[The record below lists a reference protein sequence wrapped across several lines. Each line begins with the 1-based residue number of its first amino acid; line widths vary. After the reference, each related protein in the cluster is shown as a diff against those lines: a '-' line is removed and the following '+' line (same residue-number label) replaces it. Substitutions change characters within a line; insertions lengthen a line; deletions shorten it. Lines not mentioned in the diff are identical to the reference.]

1 MGIEVDSLEIPLKT
15 HSQTAIRSIDTLIDR
30 LGVLNTSLT
39 KINGSGLTGVA
50 NGVNKLSNA
59 MQGMKSVGTADFTR
73 LATNITK
80 ISSLDSK
87 AIQRSASAIGQISK
101 SLGALKTVSV
111 SGTSKQVAELANG
124 IAKLGYKSS
133 TKAIENIPK
142 LATAMRDLMSSLSK
156 APKVSQNIIDM
167 TNALAK
173 LARTGASSGK
183 AATSLSRSLDTY
195 TKSSNRASKSSKG
208 LASAIGRMYASYWL
222 LFRAF
227 GKIGQSITLASDLV
241 EVQNV
246 VDTVFGDMTEKVEEY
261 ADKSIE
267 QFGMSELAF
276 KQYASR
282 FQAMGSAMGIDS
294 GLIGQ
299 ANSFLN
305 KSTNGYVAL
314 SDSMADVSLTLTQL
328 TADMA
333 SFYNVEQS
341 AVAEDLAAIFTGE
354 TRPLRTYGLD
364 LTQATLSEW
373 AMKQGLDA
381 NIQSMSQAEK
391 TMLRYQYVL
400 ANTTAA
406 QGDFARTA
414 NTWANQVRIL
424 QEQIKKWA
432 SVIGTGVIAAF
443 KPFLQTLNTVM
454 ARVIDFTENVLNA
467 LGNIFGW
474 KFEIS
479 GGGITDDLADSMGD
493 TAIDTG
499 DAAGSAG
506 DLSDNL
512 GDAAKN
518 AKKLYS
524 TVLGIDELNIN
535 NPNTGS
541 SGSGSGGSGGT
552 GGSGSGGAGAGTG
565 TGLNTTISRNDA
577 ILKAYESSIDSL
589 YELGEYIG
597 DTLTKTLNSINWD
610 SVYQGARDFGKGL
623 ADFLNGLISPELF
636 GSVGRTIAGA
646 LNTAIY
652 AALSFGETFDFYDFG
667 VSIATGINEFFRT
680 FDFGALAQTLNV
692 WVNGIEE
699 AIIAALS
706 HINWGNIFKSIYDFI
721 SNLEFD
727 TAILVGWY
735 AIPKLFKSITSNKF
749 VKGFTTLAKAL
760 AGNQV
765 AILAL
770 NKSFPKLSKAVNVA
784 RKAFQNFQFGVI
796 NGNVMTGLNQGI
808 LTVRNSLTNMQKG
821 AIGAISVFA
830 EFSLAKDAFYD
841 IASGGDNLV
850 ESLGKIALGAGA
862 AAAALKLIGLSNP
875 LTAIIT
881 GATALVSALIGINS
895 AMTDIAKNSMFET
908 LRTTGTVT
916 LQDLGEVA
924 KDSFEKITFGVD
936 SSIEKL
942 NQIETTKE
950 SIDNTVVSIDSMRAA
965 IDNGAYT
972 AAEKVPEI
980 IEQFQSLL
988 SQSKDIF
995 NEEYNTIV
1003 GNVVG
1008 AWADILEAQGQTVP
1022 EVVAQLASL
1031 RDQGTSAYSDLES
1044 SINGLIEQYQN
1055 GTLSA
1060 EDFYNKSM
1068 PLFDQLKSFND
1079 DGAVDQT
1086 TQAIRDLGGSLD
1098 LSQYI
1103 TKDSFDTSAFQSYM
1117 DTVIQTA
1124 TEGKDNLK
1132 TLGEENN
1139 QALQDYKS
1147 QLESL
1152 GIDTSQFDW
1161 AALYG
1166 ASDEQVSKGIS
1177 NIDSAYQDYADQI
1190 QYALLNQLPSVVEDA
1205 TKDYDK
1211 LNPFQKIFTSEEKYV
1226 NDAIDS
1232 WEESILTPV
1241 TSSIQDGF
1249 EQLGIDGQVWAGE
1262 ASEKLVD
1269 SIFNSITTYTSNSM
1283 PVTTETLKENWKTI
1297 LDGALKGAEG
1307 AVDAE
1312 SYGKDTIEGYNSGI
1326 SSNAQSS
1333 YDKIQEWMDGI
1344 DKSIH
1349 DSSMAFGSPS
1359 KTAKNYGKDTVTGYN
1374 NGLIENLPSTKAVIN
1389 SYMSGVA
1396 DSFATQASKIGK
1408 SMVSSLSSAWSEIRE
1423 IFLPAIDFFGNTFN
1437 SAYNS
1442 VKLAFQPMNL
1452 MFHSEWDDTKAV
1464 FKDVQSFF
1472 KSGFTSAYR
1481 AITSAFSGLSTFFR
1495 GIANDIIDP
1504 IGDAI
1509 NGVIKGVNWILDELG
1524 SSKNLKSWS
1533 VPKFASGSSGVP
1545 HNTLGVVNDQPG
1557 STYKELI
1564 VPPSGKPFIPEGRN
1578 VMLPLEK
1585 GTKIMPAKQTK
1596 AFMSGMPHFAGG
1608 IGDFFGNAWESAV
1621 SYTGNAMDYFD
1632 NPGKLVQIAF
1642 DKFIDTSRWT
1652 GAIGNI
1658 GAGMIN
1664 TIFDSAVEFIKK
1676 IFGSNKIEQAVRW
1689 AIGIANDNTHGYDQA
1704 HRTGPDYDCSS
1715 LMTIALQKAGLGIS
1729 VGTTSTM
1736 LGQLLSAGFKNIT
1749 NSVNRGNGSGMKRG
1763 DVLLKPGSHTAMY
1776 VGGGKIVHARI
1787 NEFGGVTG
1795 GKTGDQTGDEIA
1807 VTPYHNHPWTYVLR
1821 YAKAYKN
1828 GIGKVNLSDLI
1839 PAYEVGGFP
1848 EDGLFFANHNELIGQ
1863 FSNGKTVVAPNPDIQ
1878 KGIEEAAYRGFVRAS
1893 AENTRETSLLE
1904 ELIDAV
1910 REGKQI
1916 VVDGRELVSAYDRR
1930 KNRNGFSF
1938 T

>member
-1 MGIEVDSLEIPLKT
+1 MGTTVDSLDIQLQMQ
-15 HSQTAIRSIDTLIDR
+15 SQRAVTSIDTLISR
-30 LGVLNTSLT
+30 LGTLNASLT
-39 KINGSGLTGVA
+39 KINGSGLTDVA

-73 LATNITK
+73 LANNITK
-80 ISSLDSK
+80 IASLDSK
-87 AIQRSASAIGQISK
+87 SINRAASAIGQISK
-101 SLGALKTVSV
+101 SLGSLKSVSV

-133 TKAIENIPK
+133 TKAIGNIPK
-142 LATAMRDLMSSLSK
+142 LATAMNQLMTSLSK
-156 APKVSQNIIDM
+156 APKVSQNLINM
-167 TNALAK
+167 TNALAN

-195 TKSSNRASKSSKG
+195 TKSTSKASSGTKG
-208 LASAIGRMYASYWL
+208 LASALGKMYASYWL

-227 GKIGQSITLASDLV
+227 QKIGQSITLASDLV

-246 VDTVFGDMTEKVEEY
+246 VNTVFGDMTAKVEQY
-261 ADKSIE
+261 ADKSIK

-282 FQAMGSAMGIDS
+282 FQAMGTAMGIDTS
-294 GLIGQ
+294 SIEN
-299 ANSFLN
+299 ANKFLN
-305 KSTNGYVAL
+305 KSTGGYVAL

-333 SFYNVEQS
+333 SFYNVEQA

-424 QEQIKKWA
+424 QEQLKKWA
-432 SVIGTGVIAAF
+432 SVIGTGFIAAF

-454 ARVIDFTENVLNA
+454 GKVIDFTENVLNA

-565 TGLNTTISRNDA
+565 SGLTTTISRNDA

-597 DTLTKTLNSINWD
+597 DTLTKTLNSINWN
-610 SVYQGARDFGKGL
+610 SVYQGARNFGKGL

-636 GSVGRTIAGA
+636 GAVGRTIAGA

-652 AALSFGETFDFYDFG
+652 AALSFGENFDFYDFG

-735 AIPKLFKSITSNKF
+735 ALPKLFKSITSNKF
-749 VKGFTTLAKAL
+749 VKGFTTLSKAL
-760 AGNQV
+760 AGNQT
-765 AILAL
+765 ALLAL
-770 NKSFPKLSKAVNVA
+770 TQSYPKLSKAVNVA

-796 NGNVMTGLNQGI
+796 NGNIMTGLNEGI
-808 LTVRNSLTNMQKG
+808 LTVRNSLTKMQKG
-821 AIGAISVFA
+821 VIGAISVFA
-830 EFSLAKDAFYD
+830 EFSLVKDAFYD
-841 IASGGDNLV
+841 IAYGSDNLV
-850 ESLGKIALGAGA
+850 ESLGKIVIGAGTA
-862 AAAALKLIGLSNP
+862 VAALKLIGLSNP
-875 LTAIIT
+875 FTAVIT
-881 GATALVSALIGINS
+881 GATALLAAIIGVNS
-895 AMTDIAKNSMFET
+895 AMTEQKQIAEEQEQMKMYGDTLDNITQKTNELADGIKRRAEEAQKYVET
-908 LRTTGTVT
+908 AGVGEMALASDLAEKYFNLAEKESLTNTEKEEMQRLAQSLVEQLPELENYYNTQTGLLDTNREALQKMIDERLREIQLSAIEDKLKEAYQDQAEALFSLNESAERVNDTQEKMNGLLENQASAWQDV
-916 LQDLGEVA
+916 QDL
-924 KDSFEKITFGVD
+924 
-936 SSIEKL
+936 
-942 NQIETTKE
+942 Q
-950 SIDNTVVSIDSMRAA
+950 
-965 IDNGAYT
+965 AYN
-972 AAEKVPEI
+972 
-980 IEQFQSLL
+980 LL
-988 SQSKDIF
+988 SEQIK
-995 NEEYNTIV
+995 NATGNT
-1003 GNVVG
+1003 
-1008 AWADILEAQGQTVP
+1008 E
-1022 EVVAQLASL
+1022 SL
-1031 RDQGTSAYSDLES
+1031 KEQQDALWDKLTNNGETEFPSMDALLQKYSD
-1044 SINGLIEQYQN
+1044 
-1055 GTLSA
+1055 A
-1060 EDFYNKSM
+1060 
-1068 PLFDQLKSFND
+1068 
-1079 DGAVDQT
+1079 T
-1086 TQAIRDLGGSLD
+1086 T
-1098 LSQYI
+1098 
-1103 TKDSFDTSAFQSYM
+1103 
-1117 DTVIQTA
+1117 
-1124 TEGKDNLK
+1124 
-1132 TLGEENN
+1132 
-1139 QALQDYKS
+1139 ALQDYEDDYNEVMADFGTN
-1147 QLESL
+1147 QEAYNTATESVTKLSDML
-1152 GIDTSQFDW
+1152 GQGMVS
-1161 AALYG
+1161 AA
-1166 ASDEQVSKGIS
+1166 
-1177 NIDSAYQDYADQI
+1177 
-1190 QYALLNQLPSVVEDA
+1190 EDGVA
-1205 TKDYDK
+1205 
-1211 LNPFQKIFTSEEKYV
+1211 
-1226 NDAIDS
+1226 
-1232 WEESILTPV
+1232 
-1241 TSSIQDGF
+1241 GF
-1249 EQLGIDGQVWAGE
+1249 
-1262 ASEKLVD
+1262 
-1269 SIFNSITTYTSNSM
+1269 
-1283 PVTTETLKENWKTI
+1283 TETFNTDTTMQSAAMQQA
-1297 LDGALKGAEG
+1297 LDTYNAYREG
-1307 AVDAE
+1307 LDE
-1312 SYGKDTIEGYNSGI
+1312 
-1326 SSNAQSS
+1326 
-1333 YDKIQEWMDGI
+1333 
-1344 DKSIH
+1344 H
-1349 DSSMAFGSPS
+1349 SPS
-1359 KTAKNYGKDTVTGYN
+1359 KKFAQSGANSIAGYILGVNTSAPLAIAAMQVLAVKIANSFGDGLTNSIKKVAQNIPTYFSTAWTGIATIFSVAPQYFSTVFTSSYN
-1374 NGLIENLPSTKAVIN
+1374 MIKV
-1389 SYMSGVA
+1389 
-1396 DSFATQASKIGK
+1396 
-1408 SMVSSLSSAWSEIRE
+1408 
-1423 IFLPAIDFFGNTFN
+1423 
-1437 SAYNS
+1437 
-1442 VKLAFQPMNL
+1442 AFQSMDA
-1452 MFHSEWDDTKAV
+1452 MFHKEWDDTKAV
-1464 FKDVQSFF
+1464 FKDVTSFF
-1472 KSGFTSAYR
+1472 RNGFTSAYR
-1481 AITSAFSGLSTFFR
+1481 AITSAFSGLSSFFR
-1495 GIANDIIDP
+1495 GVANDIIDP

-1776 VGGGKIVHARI
+1776 VGGDKIVHARI

-1828 GIGKVNLSDLI
+1828 GIGKVNLADLI

-1848 EDGLFFANHNELIGQ
+1848 EDGLFFANHNELVGQ
-1863 FSNGKTVVAPNPDIQ
+1863 FSNGQTAVANNSDIQ

-1916 VVDGRELVSAYDRR
+1916 IIDGREIVSVYDRR
-1930 KNRNGFSF
+1930 KTRNGYPLRV
-1938 T
+1938 

>member
-39 KINGSGLTGVA
+39 NINGSGLTGVA

-59 MQGMKSVGTADFTR
+59 MQGLKSVGAVDYNR
-73 LATNITK
+73 LAKGIEK
-80 ISSLDSK
+80 ISSLDNK
-87 AIQRSASAIGQISK
+87 QIS
-101 SLGALKTVSV
+101 SAATALKGLGKGLESLNSASV
-111 SGTSKQVAELANG
+111 SGTAEQVAELAKS
-124 IAKLGYKSS
+124 ISRFGYTSS
-133 TKAIENIPK
+133 KKAIDNIPH
-142 LATAMRDLMSSLSK
+142 LANAMKDLMTSLSK
-156 APKVSQNIIDM
+156 APRVSQNLIDM

-195 TKSSNRASKSSKG
+195 TKSTSRASSGTKG
-208 LASAIGRMYASYWL
+208 LASALGKMYASYWL

-227 GKIGQSITLASDLV
+227 QKIGQSITLASDLV

-246 VDTVFGDMTEKVEEY
+246 VNTVFGDMTAKVEEY
-261 ADKSIE
+261 ANKSIE

-333 SFYNVEQS
+333 SFYNVEQA

-424 QEQIKKWA
+424 QEQLKKWA
-432 SVIGTGVIAAF
+432 SVIGTGFIAAF

-454 ARVIDFTENVLNA
+454 GKVIDFTENVLNA

-474 KFEIS
+474 KFEIT

-493 TAIDTG
+493 TAIGTG

-512 GDAAKN
+512 GDAAAN

-541 SGSGSGGSGGT
+541 AGSGSGGSGGT
-552 GGSGSGGAGAGTG
+552 GGSGSGGAGAGSAG

-597 DTLTKTLNSINWD
+597 DTLTKTLNSIDWD
-610 SVYQGARDFGKGL
+610 SVYQGARNFGKGL

-652 AALSFGETFDFYDFG
+652 AALSFGENFDFYDFG

-735 AIPKLFKSITSNKF
+735 ALPKLFKSITSNKF
-749 VKGFTTLAKAL
+749 VKGFTTLSKAL
-760 AGNQV
+760 AGNQT
-765 AILAL
+765 ALLAL
-770 NKSFPKLSKAVNVA
+770 TQSYPKLSKAVNVA

-796 NGNVMTGLNQGI
+796 NGNIMTGLNEGI
-808 LTVRNSLTNMQKG
+808 LTVRNSLTKMQKG
-821 AIGAISVFA
+821 VIGAISVFA
-830 EFSLAKDAFYD
+830 EFSLVKDAFYD
-841 IASGGDNLV
+841 IAYGSDNLV
-850 ESLGKIALGAGA
+850 ESLGKIVIGAGTA
-862 AAAALKLIGLSNP
+862 VAALKLIGLSNP
-875 LTAIIT
+875 FTAVIT
-881 GATALVSALIGINS
+881 GATALLAAIIGVNS
-895 AMTDIAKNSMFET
+895 AMTEQKQIAEEQEQMKMYGDTLDNITQKTNELANGIKRRAEEAQKYVET
-908 LRTTGTVT
+908 AGVGEMALASDLAEKYFNLAEKESLTNTEKEEMQRLAQSLVEQLPELENYYNTQTGLLDTNREALQKMIDERLREIQLSAIEDKLKEAYQDQAEALFSLNESAERVNDTQEKMNGLLENQASAWQDV
-916 LQDLGEVA
+916 QDL
-924 KDSFEKITFGVD
+924 
-936 SSIEKL
+936 
-942 NQIETTKE
+942 Q
-950 SIDNTVVSIDSMRAA
+950 
-965 IDNGAYT
+965 AYN
-972 AAEKVPEI
+972 
-980 IEQFQSLL
+980 LL
-988 SQSKDIF
+988 SEQIK
-995 NEEYNTIV
+995 NATGNT
-1003 GNVVG
+1003 
-1008 AWADILEAQGQTVP
+1008 E
-1022 EVVAQLASL
+1022 SL
-1031 RDQGTSAYSDLES
+1031 KEQQDALWDKLTNNGETEFPSMDALLQKYSD
-1044 SINGLIEQYQN
+1044 
-1055 GTLSA
+1055 A
-1060 EDFYNKSM
+1060 
-1068 PLFDQLKSFND
+1068 
-1079 DGAVDQT
+1079 T
-1086 TQAIRDLGGSLD
+1086 T
-1098 LSQYI
+1098 
-1103 TKDSFDTSAFQSYM
+1103 
-1117 DTVIQTA
+1117 
-1124 TEGKDNLK
+1124 
-1132 TLGEENN
+1132 
-1139 QALQDYKS
+1139 ALQDYEDDYNEVMADFGTN
-1147 QLESL
+1147 QE
-1152 GIDTSQFDW
+1152 
-1161 AALYG
+1161 
-1166 ASDEQVSKGIS
+1166 
-1177 NIDSAYQDYADQI
+1177 AY
-1190 QYALLNQLPSVVEDA
+1190 NTA
-1205 TKDYDK
+1205 T
-1211 LNPFQKIFTSEEKYV
+1211 
-1226 NDAIDS
+1226 
-1232 WEESILTPV
+1232 ESITKLSDMLGQGMV
-1241 TSSIQDGF
+1241 SAAEDG
-1249 EQLGIDGQVWAGE
+1249 VAG
-1262 ASEKLVD
+1262 
-1269 SIFNSITTYTSNSM
+1269 F
-1283 PVTTETLKENWKTI
+1283 TETFNVDTTMQSAAMQQA
-1297 LDGALKGAEG
+1297 LDTYNAFREG
-1307 AVDAE
+1307 LDE
-1312 SYGKDTIEGYNSGI
+1312 
-1326 SSNAQSS
+1326 
-1333 YDKIQEWMDGI
+1333 
-1344 DKSIH
+1344 H
-1349 DSSMAFGSPS
+1349 SPS
-1359 KTAKNYGKDTVTGYN
+1359 KKFAQSGSNSISGYILGVNTSAPIAIAAMQVLAAKIANSFGEGLTNSIKKVAQNIPTYFSTAWTGISTIFSVAPQYFSTVFTSSYN
-1374 NGLIENLPSTKAVIN
+1374 MIKV
-1389 SYMSGVA
+1389 
-1396 DSFATQASKIGK
+1396 
-1408 SMVSSLSSAWSEIRE
+1408 
-1423 IFLPAIDFFGNTFN
+1423 
-1437 SAYNS
+1437 
-1442 VKLAFQPMNL
+1442 AFQSMDA
-1452 MFHSEWDDTKAV
+1452 MFHKEWDDTKAV
-1464 FKDVQSFF
+1464 FKDVTSFF
-1472 KSGFTSAYR
+1472 RNGFTSAYR

-1495 GIANDIIDP
+1495 GIANDIVDP
-1504 IGDAI
+1504 IESAI
-1509 NGVIKGVNWILDELG
+1509 NGVIKGMNWILDEVG
-1524 SSKNLKSWS
+1524 SSKNISLWS
-1533 VPKFASGSSGVP
+1533 APNFATGSNGIP
-1545 HNTLGVVNDQPG
+1545 QDTLGVVNDQPG

-1828 GIGKVNLSDLI
+1828 GIGKVNLADLI

-1848 EDGLFFANHNELIGQ
+1848 EDGLFFANHNELVGQ
-1863 FSNGKTVVAPNPDIQ
+1863 FSNGQTAVANNSDIQ